1 MSDKAFARARMA
13 AVVSAALLGLLWFDR
28 AGVAQESPPAA
39 SPAPPAAASPA
50 APAASGA
57 TPSEPPAA
65 AGNPAATPPSAIP
78 VAPANPPVDTG
89 AAPSESASQTMDLVG
104 RPAAFV
110 EGKATWDEGFSAL
123 MGAISLIDAE
133 VAKAGLKPA
142 GRPIGV
148 FLETDDSS
156 FRYRA
161 MVPIEA
167 IPSGKDQ
174 LTDAIKFGQTP
185 AGKAMKFEHR
195 GSYEDIDST
204 YEAITAYLDEKG
216 LESENLFYEEYL
228 NDVKSPDDPTLEV
241 DIYVLLK

>member
-1 MSDKAFARARMA
+1 MSDKAFARARRA

-28 AGVAQESPPAA
+28 AGVAQESSPAA
-39 SPAPPAAASPA
+39 TPAPPAAASPA
-50 APAASGA
+50 AP
-57 TPSEPPAA
+57 
-65 AGNPAATPPSAIP
+65 PPSATP
-78 VAPANPPVDTG
+78 ATPANPPADTG

-104 RPAAFV
+104 RPAAFI

-123 MGAISLIDAE
+123 MGAIGLINAE

-148 FLETDDSS
+148 FLETDDTS

-216 LESENLFYEEYL
+216 FES
-228 NDVKSPDDPTLEV
+228 
-241 DIYVLLK
+241 

>member
-13 AVVSAALLGLLWFDR
+13 AVLSAALLGFLWFDGG
-28 AGVAQESPPAA
+28 ALAQQSAPATT
-39 SPAPPAAASPA
+39 PAPGATPTEPPAAASNPTAPPPAEA
-50 APAASGA
+50 APGS
-57 TPSEPPAA
+57 
-65 AGNPAATPPSAIP
+65 
-78 VAPANPPVDTG
+78 PANPPADTSE
-89 AAPSESASQTMDLVG
+89 APSESAGQTMDLVG
-104 RPAAFV
+104 RPAAFI

-123 MGAISLIDAE
+123 MGAIGRIDDE
-133 VAKAGLKPA
+133 IAKAGLKSA

-148 FLETDDSS
+148 FLETDDAS

-167 IPSGKDQ
+167 IPPGKDQ